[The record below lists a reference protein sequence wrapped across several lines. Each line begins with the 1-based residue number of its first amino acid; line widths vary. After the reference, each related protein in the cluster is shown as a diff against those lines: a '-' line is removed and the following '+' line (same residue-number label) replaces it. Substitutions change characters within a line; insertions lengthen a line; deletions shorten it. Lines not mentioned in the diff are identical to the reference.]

1 MAGVQFNLLPD
12 IKLQADKSRRL
23 HGVVYSGAIGISV
36 ISLVIFLIMLFSVD
50 IVQKKQ
56 FNDAGKNLDSTNAQL
71 KSVANIN
78 QIITINNQLQTL
90 VNLHQ
95 TKHITS
101 RIFTYLSQVTPS
113 AASVGKLEIDTSA
126 NTMNITGNADS
137 QKTVN
142 TFIDT
147 LKLTTFKVGST
158 DSDHPAFT
166 SVVESGFAI
175 NPNNVSYT
183 LNLQFDPQLFANNL
197 LDSNGKAQTP
207 VLTVPKLTSTK
218 AAIDDPNNALFKA
231 QTGSG
236 G

>member
-1 MAGVQFNLLPD
+1 MASVQFNLLPD
-12 IKLQADKSRRL
+12 IKLKADKSRRL
-23 HGVVYSGAIGISV
+23 RDVIYSGAIAISV
-36 ISLVIFLIMLFSVD
+36 ISLAIFLIMLFSVD
-50 IVQKKQ
+50 VIQKKQ

-78 QIITINNQLQTL
+78 QIITVNNQLQTL

-95 TKHITS
+95 NKHITS
-101 RIFTYLSQVTPS
+101 RIFTYLPQVTPS
-113 AASVGKLEIDTSA
+113 AVSIGKLDIDTTA
-126 NTMNITGNADS
+126 NTMSITGNADS

-147 LKLTTFKVGST
+147 LKLTTFKVGDT
-158 DSDHPAFT
+158 DSAHPAFT

-175 NPNNVSYT
+175 NPTNVSYT
-183 LNLQFDPQLFANNL
+183 LNLSFDPQLFANNL

-207 VLTVPKLTSTK
+207 ILSVPKLTSTK
-218 AAIDDPNNALFKA
+218 AAIDDPNNVLFKA